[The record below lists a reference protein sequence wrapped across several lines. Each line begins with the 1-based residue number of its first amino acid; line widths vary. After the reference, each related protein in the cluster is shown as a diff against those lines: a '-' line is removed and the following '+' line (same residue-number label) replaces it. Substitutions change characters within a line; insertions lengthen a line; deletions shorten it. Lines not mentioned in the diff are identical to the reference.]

1 MIMIKSKYNNIGLGL
16 PLLNIMSIAWK
27 IDQKQGEKLDKE
39 WQAEYDADKASI
51 VKIGGYNVWRNN
63 QGIYTIITPEV
74 DKWRHGKELPFVY
87 EYHGRA
93 DLHNALEKSGIL
105 RPYQFYLDINTKQA
119 TPVYPDEFARVFL
132 GGSSYNS
139 SGNYVTTGGGN
150 YVTTQ
155 QAATQNKSKKKK
167 YIALAVLGIA
177 AVGMF
182 LILKD

>member
-1 MIMIKSKYNNIGLGL
+1 MIKSKYNNIGLGL
-16 PLLNIMSIAWK
+16 PLLKIMSIAWK

-119 TPVYPDEFARVFL
+119 TPVYPSEFARVFGGGSSYNS

-139 SGNYVTTGGGN
+139 SGNYVTI
-150 YVTTQ
+150 Q

>member
-16 PLLNIMSIAWK
+16 PLLKIMSIAWK

-39 WQAEYDADKASI
+39 WQAEYDADKAAI

-63 QGIYTIITPEV
+63 KGIYTIITPEV
-74 DKWRHGKELPFVY
+74 YKWRQGKELPFVY

-132 GGSSYNS
+132 GGSSYNN
-139 SGNYVTTGGGN
+139 SGNYVTS
-150 YVTTQ
+150 Q
-155 QAATQNKSKKKK
+155 QASTQNKSKNKSKKKK
-167 YIALAVLGIA
+167 YIALAVLGVA